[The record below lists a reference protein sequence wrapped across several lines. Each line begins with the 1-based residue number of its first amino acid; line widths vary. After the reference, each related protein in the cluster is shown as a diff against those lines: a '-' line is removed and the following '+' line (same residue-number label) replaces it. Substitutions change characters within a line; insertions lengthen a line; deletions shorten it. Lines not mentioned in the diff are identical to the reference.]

1 MVLSENEDQDMSE
14 TALLPVEQKSVKFY
28 NDEVIAVR
36 ADDGAVYVPIRPVCD
51 NLGITLAGQRE
62 RINRDPVLSE
72 AVTSVSVTLTQQAR
86 EMLCLPLKFIPGW
99 LFGVNANRVKPEL
112 RENVIR
118 YQRECFDVLAE
129 AFMEGRLT
137 ADPSFT
143 DLLQTN
149 TPAVQAYK
157 VLQELTRLA
166 RSQVLLEA
174 RVGHQE
180 FRIDDLEKRL
190 ESVEDTIGAVDRHVT
205 PDQASQ
211 ISQAVKAVAMKLSKA
226 SGRNEY
232 GGIYGELY
240 RRFGITSY
248 KQLPAAKFDQAMNWL
263 NEWRESIEGDSP
275 F

>member
-14 TALLPVEQKSVKFY
+14 TALLPVEQKLVKFY

-190 ESVEDTIGAVDRHVT
+190 ELVEDTIGAVDRHVT

>member
-14 TALLPVEQKSVKFY
+14 TALLPVEQKLVKFY